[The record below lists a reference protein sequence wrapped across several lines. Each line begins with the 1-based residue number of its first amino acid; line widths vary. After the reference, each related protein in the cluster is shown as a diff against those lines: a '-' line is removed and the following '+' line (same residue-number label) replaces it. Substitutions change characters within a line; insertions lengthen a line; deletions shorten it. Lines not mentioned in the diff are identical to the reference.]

1 MFGHSS
7 PNTRDSA
14 PPPRV
19 LVPNATIA
27 VIQTPQSTHYAYNAH
42 FRFQNLRGMRLE
54 HTGRVAWHHR
64 VPQAGHD
71 RGEGTSPV
79 PRFSFRRAA
88 CGGRA
93 DCSALSGDVISFPAV
108 APCDCGG
115 PASACQIMTIQN
127 RRNRPKKLI
136 DLESD
141 DCRWPLGEPR
151 SPHFRFCAAHQ
162 LPGYPYCERHC
173 RIAFHAAKPRIRP
186 PLAVPS
192 RPAKAA

>member
-1 MFGHSS
+1 MQRS
-7 PNTRDSA
+7 PSYKRHRAHITLITLTVASKTCGGCG
-14 PPPRV
+14 
-19 LVPNATIA
+19 LS
-27 VIQTPQSTHYAYNAH
+27 IQV
-42 FRFQNLRGMRLE
+42 E
-54 HTGRVAWHHR
+54 VARHHR
-64 VPQAGHD
+64 VPRAGHD
-71 RGEGTSPV
+71 GGEGTSLV
-79 PRFSFRRAA
+79 PRPSSRLFLFGVRLAVGVPIVPPSAGMSSVPSSRTMRQRR
-88 CGGRA
+88 
-93 DCSALSGDVISFPAV
+93 
-108 APCDCGG
+108 

-127 RRNRPKKLI
+127 RRNRPKKLV

-173 RIAFHAAKPRIRP
+173 RIAFHPAKPRIRP

>member
-1 MFGHSS
+1 MQRSPSYKRHRAHITLITLTVASKTCGGCGLSIQVEWRGTTECRKRVTIEAKVRLPSRVFLFGVRLAAGVPIVPPSAGMSSVHSS
-7 PNTRDSA
+7 RT
-14 PPPRV
+14 
-19 LVPNATIA
+19 
-27 VIQTPQSTHYAYNAH
+27 
-42 FRFQNLRGMRLE
+42 MR
-54 HTGRVAWHHR
+54 
-64 VPQAGHD
+64 Q
-71 RGEGTSPV
+71 
-79 PRFSFRRAA
+79 RR
-88 CGGRA
+88 
-93 DCSALSGDVISFPAV
+93 
-108 APCDCGG
+108 